1 VTTREDIEL
10 YVMGQYDG
18 DVAALERA
26 IAEDPALQQ
35 LLADEARLEE
45 QLRDAATRATF
56 CPACDDLVRGTRCDA
71 CGAAVKPGGY
81 TVERVLVSNA
91 HGRMY
96 VAHDADDRRVAL
108 KELAFVQAPGPDAL
122 AKFEREAKFL
132 RALEHP
138 AIPRFLASFEEGS
151 GVHTRYYLAQELV
164 EGTALDRLDE
174 HWYTEAEAIE
184 LARQVLGV
192 IVYLQSLS
200 PMVIH
205 RDIKPANLIKRADG
219 AISLVD
225 FGAAHVHGSTAG
237 VTTVG
242 TFGYMPIE
250 QLAGLVDATTDLYAL
265 GMTLLHLMTRQEP
278 WRLVQSK
285 ADINASPRLRAFL
298 GKLTANDPRE
308 RFPDAKAA
316 LAALD
321 QPLAIVKHP
330 GRRRSAVIAA
340 AAGVAFAA
348 AGGGIFALAHRAHHE
363 PAPPAS
369 PIGTVHIEMVGAD
382 SATLRIDGHRVATVV
397 SNQDIPVAA
406 GAHQFRLD
414 GPMGGEC
421 EVTLDVV
428 GGKTS
433 NVQCAFPMQHWDT
446 HWDASWAQMQP
457 WGRPERLHAHKHV
470 SWKLDHVK
478 LHDFAMLAANTCNFS
493 VVVPQGIDVPITV
506 DVKDVPCDDAFTT
519 ILEAQGLGYAFD
531 GASQLARIAPLKEL
545 GDKSTWTWSWTNDL
559 PAGNPVDLDFKDA
572 PLHDVLAML
581 VKTGGSNV
589 NLIVPDGVDGK
600 VTIRLVKVP
609 WAHALGAVLAAQG
622 LWYRYYPDSNILRVG
637 PAQDFDAH

>member
-1 VTTREDIEL
+1 MTTREDIEL

-35 LLADEARLEE
+35 ILADEARLES
-45 QLRDAATRATF
+45 QLRDAAARATF
-56 CPACDDLVRGTRCDA
+56 CPACDDLVRGMRCDA
-71 CGAAVKPGGY
+71 CGAAAKPGGY

-164 EGTALDRLDE
+164 DGTALDRLDE
-174 HWYTEAEAIE
+174 HWYTEAEVIE

-205 RDIKPANLIKRADG
+205 RDIKPANLIKRGDG
-219 AISLVD
+219 SIALVD

-278 WRLVQSK
+278 WRLVQAK
-285 ADINASPRLRAFL
+285 ADINASPKLRAFL

-321 QPLAIVKHP
+321 APLAIAKP
-330 GRRRSAVIAA
+330 KRRTPVIAA
-340 AAGVAFAA
+340 AAGIACAFAA
-348 AGGGIFALAHRAHHE
+348 AGGGIYALTHRAHHE

-369 PIGTVHIEMVGAD
+369 PIGTVHIQMVGTD
-382 SATLRIDGHRVATVV
+382 SASLRIDGKRVATVMP
-397 SNQDIPVAA
+397 NQDIPVAA
-406 GAHQFRLD
+406 GPHRFQLEGAT
-414 GPMGGEC
+414 GGEC

-433 NVQCAFPMQHWDT
+433 SLECAFPMPQWESH
-446 HWDASWAQMQP
+446 
-457 WGRPERLHAHKHV
+457 WGRMQQWEQPDQLHAHKRV

-478 LHDFAMLAANTCNFS
+478 LHDFAMLAAETCDFS
-493 VVVPQGIDVPITV
+493 VVVPQGVDVPVTV
-506 DVKDVPCDDAFTT
+506 NLKDVPCDEAFTT
-519 ILEAQGLGYAFD
+519 VLEAQGLGYAFD
-531 GASQLARIAPLKEL
+531 GASQLARIAPLKDVNNL
-545 GDKSTWTWSWTNDL
+545 TQWTNDL
-559 PAGNPVDLDFKDA
+559 PHGKAIDLDVKDA
-572 PLHDVLAML
+572 PLHDVIAMIN
-581 VKTGGSNV
+581 KASESNV
-589 NLIVPDGVDGK
+589 NVIVPQGIEGK
-600 VTIRLVKVP
+600 VTIRLVGVP
-609 WAHALGAVLAAQG
+609 WNRAFGAILAAQG
-622 LWYRYYPDSNILRVG
+622 LWYRYYADANIVRVG
-637 PAQDFDAH
+637 PAHDFDRQ

>member
-1 VTTREDIEL
+1 MTTREDIEL

-18 DVAALERA
+18 DIAALERA

-35 LLADEARLEE
+35 ILADEARLES
-45 QLRDAATRATF
+45 QLRDAAARATF

-71 CGAAVKPGGY
+71 CGAAAKPGGY

-174 HWYTEAEAIE
+174 HWYTEAEVIE

-205 RDIKPANLIKRADG
+205 RDIKPANLIQRADKSI
-219 AISLVD
+219 ALVD

-278 WRLVQSK
+278 WRLVQAK

-321 QPLAIVKHP
+321 APVAIGNSK
-330 GRRRSAVIAA
+330 RRRTAMIAA

-348 AGGGIFALAHRAHHE
+348 AGGSIFALAHRTHGK
-363 PAPPAS
+363 PMPPAS
-369 PIGTVHIEMVGAD
+369 PIGTVHIEIVGAD
-382 SATLRIDGHRVATVV
+382 SAPLRIDGKRVATVMP
-397 SNQDIPVAA
+397 NQDIPVAA
-406 GAHQFRLD
+406 GTHQFRLD
-414 GPMGGEC
+414 GPGGGEC
-421 EVTLDVV
+421 EVTLEVV

-433 NVQCAFPMQHWDT
+433 NVDCAFPTPQWESHWGQMQHWET
-446 HWDASWAQMQP
+446 
-457 WGRPERLHAHKHV
+457 PERLHAHKHV

-478 LHDFAMLAANTCNFS
+478 LHDFAMLAAETCDFS
-493 VVVPQGIDVPITV
+493 VVVPQGVDVPITINLE
-506 DVKDVPCDDAFTT
+506 DVPCDDAFAAV
-519 ILEAQGLGYAFD
+519 LEAQGLDYVFD
-531 GASQLARIAPLKEL
+531 GASQLARIVPAKDA
-545 GDKSTWTWSWTNDL
+545 DKLLQWTNDL
-559 PAGNPVDLDFKDA
+559 PHGKDIDLDVKA
-572 PLHDVLAML
+572 ARLHDVIAML
-581 VKTGGSNV
+581 NKAGAAGVNV
-589 NLIVPDGVDGK
+589 IVPEGIDGK
-600 VTIRLVKVP
+600 VTLKLTGVP
-609 WAHALGAVLAAQG
+609 WNKALGAVLAAQG
-622 LWYRYYPDSNILRVG
+622 LWYRYYPDGNLIRVG
-637 PAQDFDAH
+637 PAHDFDGR